1 MDAEMSIEKKNNNW
15 WYHVI
20 AILVIIAWGAS
31 FPCTRLLLDAGISPT
46 EIFVYRSAIAY
57 LGLLV
62 FSRFK
67 ISYWGWKDEALAVL
81 CGLTGG
87 AMYFVLQNIA
97 LKLTLLSDVVI
108 VIAVNPLLTTILA
121 AIFLKDEH
129 FSLKVLLGSM
139 VAFAG
144 VAVVTFRDGFVW
156 GDGLLGNVLAFLA
169 ALSWAFYCIILK
181 RVQGRH
187 STLSITRKVMLYG
200 TICAIPVMFFE
211 PTTPISTL
219 LRTDVLFNML
229 FLALVCSMAA
239 FFIWNLVI
247 KKIGAIRSSN
257 YLYLDPIV
265 SIIMGVIL
273 LNERV
278 GIVAVV
284 GCALVLLGVILVE
297 KASTKKSQPKIIK
310 Q

>member
-1 MDAEMSIEKKNNNW
+1 MTEEKNSW
-15 WYHVI
+15 WIHVI
-20 AILVIIAWGAS
+20 AILVIVAWGAS
-31 FPCTRLLLDAGISPT
+31 FPCTRLLLDAGITPT

-57 LGLLV
+57 IGLLI

-67 ISYWGWKDEALAVL
+67 VHYWGWRDESLAFL

-108 VIAVNPLLTTILA
+108 VIAINPLLTTILA

-129 FSLKVLLGSM
+129 FSLKILLSSM

-144 VAVVTFRDGFVW
+144 VAVVTLRDGLVW

-169 ALSWAFYCIILK
+169 ALSWAVYCVILK

-187 STLSITRKVMLYG
+187 STLSITRKVMIYG
-200 TICAIPVMFFE
+200 TLCALPVMLAE
-211 PTTPISTL
+211 PMSPMSTL
-219 LRTDVLFNML
+219 FRGDVLANML
-229 FLALVCSMAA
+229 FLALICSMAA
-239 FFIWNLVI
+239 FLIWNFVI

-257 YLYLDPIV
+257 YLYLDPVI
-265 SIIMGVIL
+265 SIIMGVII

-284 GCALVLLGVILVE
+284 GCTLVLLGVIMVE
-297 KASTKKSQPKIIK
+297 KSSKNHKITK
-310 Q
+310 

>member
-1 MDAEMSIEKKNNNW
+1 MREEHQTGTGW

-20 AILVIIAWGAS
+20 AILVIVAWGTS
-31 FPCTRLLLDAGISPT
+31 FPCTRLLLNAGITPT

-57 LGLLV
+57 IGLLA
-62 FSRFK
+62 FSRFR
-67 ISYWGWKDEALAVL
+67 ISFWGWNDESLAVM

-121 AIFLKDEH
+121 AMFLKEEH
-129 FSLKVLLGSM
+129 FSWKILLSSM

-144 VAVVTFRDGFVW
+144 VAVVTLRNGFVW
-156 GDGLLGNVLAFLA
+156 GNGLLGNLLAFLA
-169 ALSWAFYCIILK
+169 ALSWAVYCIILK
-181 RVQGRH
+181 KVQGRH
-187 STLSITRKVMLYG
+187 STLSITRKVMIYG
-200 TICAIPVMFFE
+200 TLCALPVMMLE
-211 PTTPISTL
+211 PRTPLATL
-219 LRTDVLFNML
+219 LQSNVLLNML

-247 KKIGAIRSSN
+247 DKIGAIRSSN

-265 SIIMGVIL
+265 SILMGVIM

-278 GIVAVV
+278 GIVAVI
-284 GCALVLLGVILVE
+284 GCALVLLGVIFVE
-297 KASTKKSQPKIIK
+297 KASTKN
-310 Q
+310 

>member
-1 MDAEMSIEKKNNNW
+1 MSEVKNNNW
-15 WYHVI
+15 WFHVI
-20 AILVIIAWGAS
+20 AILVIVAWGAS
-31 FPCTRLLLDAGISPT
+31 FPCTRLLLDAGVTPT

-67 ISYWGWKDEALAVL
+67 VAVWDWRDELLAFL

-87 AMYFVLQNIA
+87 ALYFVLQNIA

-108 VIAVNPLLTTILA
+108 VIAVNPLLTAILA
-121 AIFLKDEH
+121 AIFLKEEH
-129 FSLKVLLGSM
+129 FSWKVLLGSM

-144 VAVVTFRDGFVW
+144 VAVVTLRDGFVW
-156 GDGLLGNVLAFLA
+156 GDGLLGNLLAFLA
-169 ALSWAFYCIILK
+169 ALSWAVYCIFLK
-181 RVQGRH
+181 RVQGRR
-187 STLSITRKVMLYG
+187 STLDITRKVMIYG
-200 TICAIPVMFFE
+200 TLCALPVMFLE
-211 PTTPISTL
+211 PRTPVSTL
-219 LRTDVLFNML
+219 LRTDILFNML
-229 FLALVCSMAA
+229 FLALICSMAA

-265 SIIMGVIL
+265 SIIIGVIV

-278 GIVAVV
+278 GMIAVV
-284 GCALVLLGVILVE
+284 GCALVLLGVIIVE
-297 KASTKKSQPKIIK
+297 KTSAKNNK
-310 Q
+310 